1 MYIVGLTGGIGT
13 GKTTVSEIFKKLGIP
28 VYNSD
33 IEAKKLMHTDKELI
47 KKISNLF
54 GKDIYKDNLLD
65 RKKLAAEVFSNKE
78 KLNRLNAI
86 VHPAVKQDFELWALR
101 QNSLYQIKESAILF
115 ESGIYKNVDKIITVT
130 APLNLRI
137 KRLIKRDNTS
147 QEEIKKRINNQLD
160 EKLKTD
166 NSDFIIDNNTTRLL
180 IPQVLLIHNNLSRSI
195 KNIPK

>member
-160 EKLKTD
+160 EKFKTD
-166 NSDFIIDNNTTRLL
+166 NSDFIIDNNTSKLL